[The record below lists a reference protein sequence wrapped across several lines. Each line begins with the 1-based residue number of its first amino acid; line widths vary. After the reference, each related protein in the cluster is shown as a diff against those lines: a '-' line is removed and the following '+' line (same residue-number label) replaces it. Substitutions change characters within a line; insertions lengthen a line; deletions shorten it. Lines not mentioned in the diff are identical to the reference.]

1 MSCLFCKVV
10 AKEIPAAIL
19 FESAEAVV
27 FRDIHPA
34 APTHFLVIPR
44 KHIASVH
51 EAKPEDAA
59 LLGHLL
65 MAARDVAEKEGL
77 ADDGYRLVI
86 NTGLNAGQ
94 SVFHIHVH
102 VLGGRNLAWPPG

>member
-10 AKEIPAAIL
+10 AKEIPAAIT
-19 FESAEAVV
+19 FESDEAVA

-51 EAKPEDAA
+51 DAKPADAA
-59 LLGHLL
+59 LLGHLI
-65 MAARDVAEKEGL
+65 MTARDVAEKEGL
-77 ADDGYRLVI
+77 AEGGYRLVI

-102 VLGGRNLAWPPG
+102 VLGGRTLAWPPG

>member
-10 AKEIPAAIL
+10 AKEIPAAII
-19 FESAEAVV
+19 FESDEAVA

-51 EAKPEDAA
+51 DAMPADAA
-59 LLGHLL
+59 LLGHLI
-65 MAARDVAEKEGL
+65 MTARDVAEKEGL
-77 ADDGYRLVI
+77 AEGGYRLVI

-102 VLGGRNLAWPPG
+102 VLGGRTLAWPPG

>member
-10 AKEIPAAIL
+10 TGEIPAAIIH
-19 FESAEAVV
+19 ETEHAVA
-27 FRDIHPA
+27 FRDIRPV

-44 KHIASVH
+44 RHITSVH
-51 EAKPEDAA
+51 DAVPDDAA

-65 MAARDVAEKEGL
+65 ITARDVATKEGL

-86 NTGLNAGQ
+86 NNGINAGQ